1 MHIKDRNGEGT
12 RISSSPASDKIV
24 TTQAGGRNDNKHY
37 EYKGSPKDQRSFAE
51 KLEMK
56 SQRIIP
62 PHGKAGNK

>member
-1 MHIKDRNGEGT
+1 MHIKDRNSDGT
-12 RISSSPASDKIV
+12 RISSRPADDKIV
-24 TTQAGGRNDNKHY
+24 MTKAGGRNDNKHY
-37 EYKGSPKDQRSFAE
+37 EYKGSPKDQRAFAE